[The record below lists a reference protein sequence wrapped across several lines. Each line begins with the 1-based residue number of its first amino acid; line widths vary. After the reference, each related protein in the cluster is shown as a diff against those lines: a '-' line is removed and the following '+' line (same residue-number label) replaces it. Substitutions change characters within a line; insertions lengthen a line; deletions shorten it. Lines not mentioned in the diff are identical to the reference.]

1 MVAATACKL
10 EVFPAGSSTSPART
24 VRTHHPAAQ
33 RRQANIATHTNV
45 NPRRFRLSPTS
56 VVTVLLPLEPVIA
69 TIVLVLHDR
78 TARYRQRFR
87 FRHHGSA

>member
-10 EVFPAGSSTSPART
+10 RWFPAGSSTVPART
-24 VRTHHPAAQ
+24 VRTHHPQHQ

-45 NPRRFRLSPTS
+45 NPRRFAISPTS

-69 TIVLVLHDR
+69 QSVLVLHDR

-87 FRHHGSA
+87 FRISGSA

>member
-10 EVFPAGSSTSPART
+10 EVVSSGSSTAPART
-24 VRTHHPAAQ
+24 VRTHHPAASTQ
-33 RRQANIATHTNV
+33 QANIATHTNV
-45 NPRRFRLSPTS
+45 NPRRFRHFTPS

-69 TIVLVLHDR
+69 TIGACLHDR

-87 FRHHGSA
+87 FRHQRQR

>member
-10 EVFPAGSSTSPART
+10 EVVSTGSSTVPART
-24 VRTHHPAAQ
+24 VHTHHPVAS

-45 NPRRFRLSPTS
+45 NPRRFRHLPTS

-69 TIVLVLHDR
+69 TIGVVLRDR

-87 FRHHGSA
+87 FRHQRSA